1 MAIESKEAKELQ
13 TLIQEGFKSMQL
25 YLDVKFKEVHDK
37 IDSLA
42 VMEQHTNKDIITVL
56 SRVERQ
62 TAGLNRDIEHLAG
75 KLAVQELK
83 LNRLDN

>member
-1 MAIESKEAKELQ
+1 MSIESKEAKVLQ
-13 TLIQEGFKSMQL
+13 EAIQEGFKNMQL
-25 YLDVKFKEVHDK
+25 YMDIKFKEVHDK

-42 VMEQHTNKDIITVL
+42 VMEQHTNEDVIKVL
-56 SRVERQ
+56 TRIERQ

-75 KLAVQELK
+75 KLAVHELK